1 MTITGSERVQAIEA
15 AIGQTYTTQDYYE
28 VGREKIREFA
38 RALHDDNPVHWDEAK
53 SADAGHDKLLAPLTI
68 VVLDGTKAQA
78 QLFDTVVPGDLLKSG
93 VLQVEQRF
101 IFHKPITAGD
111 RLKSDVSMDSYK
123 SVAGAELFTGKT
135 VIRDLDKGV
144 MQESWTTLAGPGETG
159 DGLTAEFISMV
170 DDVMFSPTASH
181 ELPLVPAEAAE
192 IPEPGTHAFA
202 YGAIP
207 FDSVSEGQE
216 IPPRTQRFTRGD
228 LVNYVGVAG
237 DPNPIHHSDELAAAA
252 KLDSVVAQGM
262 LTLGTAAGYLSAF
275 VGDPAAFIELSA
287 RFSSAVYVPPTEAAV
302 VEYTAKIKTLYP
314 ETKRGLITFGASV
327 NGKRVFGKCTAL
339 VQFS

>member
-1 MTITGSERVQAIEA
+1 M
-15 AIGQTYTTQDYYE
+15 IGKVYTTQDYYE

-38 RALHDDNPVHWDEAK
+38 HALHDDNPVHWDEAK
-53 SADAGHDKLLAPLTI
+53 SAEAGHDRLLAPLTI

-78 QLFDTVVPGDLLKSG
+78 QLFEMIPGNPLKSG

-101 IFHKPITAGD
+101 IFHKPVTAGD
-111 RLKSDVSMDSYK
+111 RLKSDVSLDSYK
-123 SVAGAELFTGKT
+123 SAAGADLFTGKT

-159 DGLTAEFISMV
+159 DGLTDEFERMV

-181 ELPLVPAEAAE
+181 VLPLVPAEAAE
-192 IPEPGTHAFA
+192 IPDDEPRAF
-202 YGAIP
+202 GAIP
-207 FDSVSEGQE
+207 FDSLSEGQE
-216 IPPRTQRFTRGD
+216 IPSRTQRFTRGD

-252 KLDSVVAQGM
+252 KLDTVVAQGM
-262 LTLGTAAGYLSAF
+262 LTLGTAAGYLSDF
-275 VGDPAAFIELSA
+275 VGDPAAFRELSA

-314 ETKRGLITFGASV
+314 ETKRGLITFGATV

>member
-1 MTITGSERVQAIEA
+1 MTSSVSDRTAAIESV
-15 AIGQTYTTQDYYE
+15 IGKVYTTPDYYE

-38 RALHDDNPVHWDEAK
+38 RALHDDNPVHWDETAAK
-53 SADAGHDKLLAPLTI
+53 AAGHDGLLAPLTI

-78 QLFDTVVPGDLLKSG
+78 QLFDQNVPNDPLRSG

-101 IFHKPITAGD
+101 VFHQPIVAGD
-111 RLKSDVSMDSYK
+111 RLHSDVSLDAYK
-123 SVAGAELFTGKT
+123 TVAGADLFTSKT

-159 DGLTAEFISMV
+159 DGLSAEFEAMV
-170 DDVMFSPTASH
+170 DGVMFTPTASH
-181 ELPLVPAEAAE
+181 LQPLVPTEAPV
-192 IPEPGTHAFA
+192 IPDDEPRA
-202 YGAIP
+202 YGAIA
-207 FDSVSEGQE
+207 FDSLTEGQE
-216 IPPRTQRFTRGD
+216 IPPRVQRFSRGD

-252 KLDSVVAQGM
+252 KLDGVVAQGM
-262 LTLGTAAGYLSAF
+262 LTLGTAAGYLSSF
-275 VGDPAAFIELSA
+275 VGDPAAIRELSA
-287 RFSSAVYVPPTEAAV
+287 RFSNAVYVPATEPAV

-314 ETKRGLITFGASV
+314 DTKRGLITFGATV

>member
-1 MTITGSERVQAIEA
+1 MTITGPERTQAIES
-15 AIGQTYTTQDYYE
+15 AIGKVYTTQDYYE

-53 SADAGHDKLLAPLTI
+53 SAEAGHDKLLAPLTI

-78 QLFDTVVPGDLLKSG
+78 QLFDSAIPGDLLKSG

-111 RLKSDVSMDSYK
+111 HLKSDVSLDSYK

-135 VIRDLDKGV
+135 VIRDLAKGV

-159 DGLTAEFISMV
+159 DGLTEEFIDMV
-170 DDVMFSPTASH
+170 DGVMFSPTASH
-181 ELPLVPAEAAE
+181 ELPLVPAEAAD
-192 IPEPGTHAFA
+192 IPEVPSHA

-207 FDSVSEGQE
+207 FDSVTEGQE

-252 KLDSVVAQGM
+252 KLDGVVAQGM

-275 VGDPAAFIELSA
+275 VGDPAAFLELSA

-339 VQFS
+339 VQFA

>member
-1 MTITGSERVQAIEA
+1 MTSSGTERTRAIEA
-15 AIGQTYTTQDYYE
+15 EIGKVFTTQDYYE

-38 RALHDDNPVHWDEAK
+38 RALHDDNPVHWDDAK
-53 SADAGHDKLLAPLTI
+53 SAAAGHDRLLAPLTI

-78 QLFDTVVPGDLLKSG
+78 QLFEQSIPGNPLKSG

-101 IFHKPITAGD
+101 VFHKPITAGD
-111 RLKSDVSMDSYK
+111 RLKSDVSLDSYK
-123 SVAGAELFTGKT
+123 SVAGADLFTGKT

-159 DGLTAEFISMV
+159 DGLSPEFQNLV
-170 DDVMFSPTASH
+170 DQVMFSPTASH
-181 ELPLVPAEAAE
+181 ILPLVPTEAAE
-192 IPEPGTHAFA
+192 IPEDAPHSF
-202 YGAIP
+202 GAIP
-207 FDSVSEGQE
+207 FDSVTEGQE

-237 DPNPIHHSDELAAAA
+237 DPNPIHHSDELAKAA
-252 KLDSVVAQGM
+252 KLDTCVAQGM
-262 LTLGTAAGYLSAF
+262 LTLGTAAGYLTSF
-275 VGDPAAFIELSA
+275 VGDPAAFRELSA
-287 RFSSAVYVPPTEAAV
+287 RFSSAVYVPPTEPAV
-302 VEYTAKIKTLYP
+302 VVYTAKIKTLYP
-314 ETKRGLITFGASV
+314 ETKRGLITFGATV

>member
-1 MTITGSERVQAIEA
+1 MTSSGTDRTQAIESM
-15 AIGQTYTTQDYYE
+15 IGQVYTTQDYYE

-38 RALHDDNPVHWDEAK
+38 LALHDDNPVHWDEAK
-53 SADAGHDKLLAPLTI
+53 SAAAGHDRLLAPLTI
-68 VVLDGTKAQA
+68 VVLDGTKAQG
-78 QLFDTVVPGDLLKSG
+78 QLFEMIPGHPLKSG

-111 RLKSDVSMDSYK
+111 RLKSDVSLDSYK
-123 SVAGAELFTGKT
+123 SVAGADLFTGKT

-144 MQESWTTLAGPGETG
+144 MQESWTTLASPGEKG
-159 DGLTAEFISMV
+159 DGLTDEFQSMV

-181 ELPLVPAEAAE
+181 VLPLVPTEAAE
-192 IPEPGTHAFA
+192 IPDDEPRAF
-202 YGAIP
+202 GAIA

-216 IPPRTQRFTRGD
+216 IPSRTQRFTRGD

-237 DPNPIHHSDELAAAA
+237 DPNPIHHSDQLAAAA
-252 KLDSVVAQGM
+252 KLDTCVAQGM
-262 LTLGTAAGYLSAF
+262 LTLGTAAAYLSDF
-275 VGDPAAFIELSA
+275 VGDPAAFRELSA

-314 ETKRGLITFGASV
+314 ETKRGLITFGATV

>member
-1 MTITGSERVQAIEA
+1 MTSSGTDRTKAIEA
-15 AIGQTYTTQDYYE
+15 EIGKVFTTQDYYE

-53 SADAGHDKLLAPLTI
+53 SAAAGHDRLLAPLTI

-78 QLFDTVVPGDLLKSG
+78 QLFEMIPGNPLKSG

-101 IFHKPITAGD
+101 VFHKPVTAGD
-111 RLKSDVSMDSYK
+111 RLKSDVSLDSYK
-123 SVAGAELFTGKT
+123 SAAGADLFTGKT

-144 MQESWTTLAGPGETG
+144 MQESWTTLAGPGESG
-159 DGLTAEFISMV
+159 DGLTDEFQSMV
-170 DDVMFSPTASH
+170 DDVMFSPAGSH
-181 ELPLVPAEAAE
+181 VLPLVPAEAAE
-192 IPEPGTHAFA
+192 IPDDEPRAF
-202 YGAIP
+202 GAIA
-207 FDSVSEGQE
+207 FDSLTEGQE
-216 IPPRTQRFTRGD
+216 IPPRRQKFTRGD

-237 DPNPIHHSDELAAAA
+237 DPNPIHYSDELAAAA
-252 KLDSVVAQGM
+252 KLDTVVAQGM
-262 LTLGTAAGYLSAF
+262 LTLGTAAGYLSEF
-275 VGDPAAFIELSA
+275 VGDPAAFRELSA
-287 RFSSAVYVPPTEAAV
+287 RFSSAVYVPPTDAAF

-314 ETKRGLITFGASV
+314 ETKRGLITFGATV